1 MVSSRCGAV
10 LGGLR
15 TYSKGKAILGKGA
28 KSFVGKMVP
37 IPWTGNGA
45 KLVGPSSRW
54 NDEMGH

>member
-1 MVSSRCGAV
+1 M